1 MTHPFAY
8 GERELEY
15 LSSAEPKLGAYI
27 AQLEAEGFRPS
38 RPVEE
43 DAFACLIRAINDQL
57 ISLKAAATIWGRIT
71 ERYGDPVT
79 PEALAAATPE
89 EIHACGTTLK
99 KAEYMHD
106 IACMVQSGTLDL
118 EGLRST
124 DDATVIET
132 LVSLRGIGLWT
143 AEMLLIHCY
152 ERPDV
157 ISFGDA
163 AIRRGLCMLH
173 DLDPKELTRE
183 QFDELTAAYH
193 PFATTASIY
202 LWYLSKQ

>member
-8 GERELEY
+8 GEDELAY
-15 LSSAEPKLGAYI
+15 LSGADERMGAYI
-27 AQLEAEGFRPS
+27 TQLEQEGFRPS

-57 ISLKAAATIWGRIT
+57 ISLKAAATIWGRVT
-71 ERYGDPVT
+71 DAFGDPPT
-79 PEALAAATPE
+79 PRALAAATPE

-106 IACMVQSGTLDL
+106 IACMVEAGTLDL
-118 EGLRST
+118 EGLRSSP
-124 DDATVIET
+124 DAEVIDT

-173 DLDPKELTRE
+173 DIDPKALTRE
-183 QFDELTAAYH
+183 QFDELTAVYH
-193 PFATTASIY
+193 PYATTASIY